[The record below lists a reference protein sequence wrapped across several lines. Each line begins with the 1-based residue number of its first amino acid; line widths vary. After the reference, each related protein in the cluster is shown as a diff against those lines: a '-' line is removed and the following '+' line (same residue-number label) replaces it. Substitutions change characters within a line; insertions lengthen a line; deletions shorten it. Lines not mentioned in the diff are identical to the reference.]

1 LPISSYATGTVAV
14 ANGATAIVGTG
25 TCWTGVNARA
35 GDDIIVAG
43 HTVIVEDVTDLTH
56 IVIDPWPFPDV
67 APGAAY
73 KIVQRSPLR
82 IAGAQAMADVDRLVA
97 ILNGMGTIY
106 AVDDDV
112 PDPSIGDEGQY
123 ALKTSTGVWQQWKK
137 TGGVWVLQGIPVG
150 TNYRGAW
157 DSAANYAGND
167 VVARAG
173 SSYIARSPN
182 IGQPPESSLAVWD
195 VLAQKGDQG
204 NKGEKGD
211 AGTPATVAINSVT
224 RLPAGASPT
233 VTNLGTVSD
242 ASLRFGI
249 PEGEQGIPGEQGERG
264 AGVEPDDTG
273 TLAQRAAHDGE
284 AKGYSFLETDVSP
297 FRFWIKAS
305 NTSGD
310 WAGPTFVGGNFPVGD
325 MGHATDSIVQTF
337 DFGHAI

>member
-25 TCWTGVNARA
+25 TLWTGVNARA

-43 HTVIVEDVTDLTH
+43 HTVIVEDVTDANH
-56 IVIDPWPFPDV
+56 IVIDPWPYPDV
-67 APGAAY
+67 TPGVSY

-106 AVDDDV
+106 PVEGDA
-112 PDPSIGDEGQY
+112 PDPSIGEEGQL
-123 ALKTSTGVWQQWKK
+123 ALKTNTGVWQQWRK

-157 DSAANYAGND
+157 DTAANYAGND

-182 IGQPPESSLAVWD
+182 SGQPPESSLLVWD

-204 NKGEKGD
+204 NKGDKGD
-211 AGTPATVAINSVT
+211 AGTPATVAINSVAT
-224 RLPAGASPT
+224 LPPGAAAT
-233 VTNLGTVSD
+233 VTNLGTVSA
-242 ASLRFGI
+242 ASIRFGI
-249 PEGEQGIPGEQGERG
+249 PQGVQGIPGVQGNQ
-264 AGVEPDDTG
+264 GVGLEPDDTG

-284 AKGYSFLETDVSP
+284 AKGFKYLVIEVSP
-297 FRFWIKAS
+297 FQLWIKAS

-310 WAGPTFVGGNFPVGD
+310 WAGPDYIGGNFPVGD
-325 MGHATDSIVQTF
+325 MGHATDSIVQSF